1 MLNRALNVDA
11 FFLLHQPSQT
21 SAKNADMLTCSQQ
34 EPQDWELCC
43 LTNWR
48 NI

>member
-1 MLNRALNVDA
+1 MLNRVLNVDA
-11 FFLLHQPSQT
+11 FFCFTSQAKLLRKVP
-21 SAKNADMLTCSQQ
+21 TCSPVLKQ

-48 NI
+48 IF